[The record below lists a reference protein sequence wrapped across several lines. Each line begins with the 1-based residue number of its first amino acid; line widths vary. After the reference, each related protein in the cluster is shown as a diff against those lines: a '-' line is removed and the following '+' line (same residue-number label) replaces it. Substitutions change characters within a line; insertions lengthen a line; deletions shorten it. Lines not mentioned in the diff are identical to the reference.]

1 MSITQKAIS
10 ARIKHEVLWAMDQ
23 EAMLGT
29 YNRNDILNRGGQLFV
44 DLLDV
49 RRQLRCVQDIPT
61 KRKMIHGFMKK
72 YWPEAER
79 VMFPEK

>member
-1 MSITQKAIS
+1 MSVTQKAIS

-49 RRQLRCVQDIPT
+49 RRRLRTVQDIT
-61 KRKMIHGFMKK
+61 IKRKMIRGFMLKH
-72 YWPEAER
+72 WPEAER
-79 VMFPEK
+79 VMFPEE

>member
-1 MSITQKAIS
+1 MSITQKPIS
-10 ARIKHEVLWAMDQ
+10 ARIKHEVLWAIDQ

-29 YNRNDILNRGGQLFV
+29 YNLNDILNRGGQLFV

-72 YWPEAER
+72 YWPEAEW

>member
-1 MSITQKAIS
+1 MSVTQKAIS

-29 YNRNDILNRGGQLFV
+29 YNRNEILNHGGQLFV

-49 RRQLRCVQDIPT
+49 RRQLRVVQDNAV

-72 YWPEAER
+72 Y
-79 VMFPEK
+79 

>member
-1 MSITQKAIS
+1 MSVTQKAIS

-23 EAMLGT
+23 EAMVGV
-29 YNRNDILNRGGQLFV
+29 YSRNEILNLGGQLFV

-49 RRQLRCVQDIPT
+49 RRQLRVVQDNT
-61 KRKMIHGFMKK
+61 VKRKMIHGFMKK

-79 VMFPEK
+79 VMFPGE